1 MNIKTDPLTGEAM
14 KNIGIIV
21 NKDKDKTL
29 EYTTTLVK
37 SICRKGGNALLK
49 PSVAETVGNG
59 GMGVE
64 EDEMLD
70 KADLIICLGGDGTF
84 LRVARKVYKK
94 GLPILG
100 INLGNLGFL
109 TEVDKK
115 DISKA
120 VDCILE
126 GRYRIEERMML
137 EASIIKKGEP
147 VEKDVALNDVVVS
160 RGAFPRV
167 LNLKAYINNQFLDCF
182 PSDGI
187 IISTPTGSTA
197 YSLSA
202 GGPIIDPDTELI
214 LLTPICPHILYS
226 RSFVTKSE
234 SIIKIELDESSG
246 YNAMVTVD
254 GQIGFEIA
262 GGDSIEVRK
271 SSYTVKFV
279 SISSRNFFG
288 ILRTKIND
296 RGEKLRENEV

>member
-1 MNIKTDPLTGEAM
+1 MDMLTGENM

-29 EYTTTLVK
+29 EYTATLVK
-37 SICRKGGNALLK
+37 SICLKGGNALLK
-49 PSVAETVGNG
+49 PSVAQIVGNG
-59 GMGVE
+59 STGVE
-64 EDEMLD
+64 EDELLE
-70 KADLIICLGGDGTF
+70 KADMMVCLGGDGTF
-84 LRVARKVYKK
+84 LRVARKTYKK

-109 TEVDKK
+109 TEVDKN

-147 VEKDVALNDVVVS
+147 VERDVALNDVVIS

-167 LNLKAYINNQFLDCF
+167 LHLKVYIDGQFLDCF

-187 IISTPTGSTA
+187 IISSPTGSTA

-226 RSFVTKSE
+226 RSFITKGDSALR
-234 SIIKIELDESSG
+234 IELDESSG

-262 GGDSIEVRK
+262 AGDSIEVRK
-271 SSYTVKFV
+271 SSHTVKLV

-288 ILRTKIND
+288 ILRTKIHD
-296 RGEKLRENEV
+296 RGERLRENEI